1 MEVIITL
8 LVIVF
13 VYNLIKAQIDDRA
26 RERQQRLDALEKA
39 LANPSIDRAMVQQLA
54 NQLTGTKSAQE
65 RVSSGL
71 AWMLGLGWLTLFSG
85 AGIWA
90 LGLVSDDE
98 DPTAAGILVMLIG
111 FGLVTYPFALREMEA
126 RRASR

>member
-1 MEVIITL
+1 MEFLVTLFVII
-8 LVIVF
+8 F
-13 VYNLIKAQIDDRA
+13 VYNLIKAQIDDRS

-39 LANPSIDRAMVQQLA
+39 LANPAVDRATVQQLA
-54 NQLTGTKSAQE
+54 NQLTGTKSPQE

-85 AGIWA
+85 AGVWA
-90 LGLVSDDE
+90 LGLVSGDQ

-111 FGLVTYPFALREMEA
+111 FGFVTYPFALREMEA
-126 RRASR
+126 RRAPR